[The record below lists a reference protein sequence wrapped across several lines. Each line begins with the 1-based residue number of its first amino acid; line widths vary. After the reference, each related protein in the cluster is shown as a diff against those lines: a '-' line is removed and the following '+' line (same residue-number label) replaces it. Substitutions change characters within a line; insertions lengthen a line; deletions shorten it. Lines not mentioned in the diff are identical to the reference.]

1 MQNSSHRILIV
12 AENTSAQMGGEAILP
27 LHYFTR
33 LRSLGLDVWLIT
45 HERVK
50 EELTAALGADIER
63 VQFIYDT
70 NFQKIVYRWGS
81 RLPKRVA
88 DVTTGFLVSAS
99 TGIRMRRLTRETV
112 REYGITVV
120 HQPSPVSPKFPSH
133 IYDVNAPT
141 VIGPMNGGMKF
152 PTAFRKTASFTER
165 LFVHLGRSLSG
176 LANLLVP
183 GKRRASLLLVANQ
196 RTWDALPPGAAPRVI
211 ELVENGVDH
220 ELWGHKGNVSD
231 EIPVDDGVPVFCFL
245 GFLKD
250 WKAVDIII
258 DAAAIVL
265 KTRRIRL
272 DIVGEGEE
280 RPRLEA
286 LTARLGVQD
295 SVRFRGFVP
304 QKQCP
309 DIIRRARALLLPSV
323 FECGGAV
330 VLEAMSLGV
339 PVVATR
345 WGGPADYLNDECG
358 VLIEPLSRDLLV
370 KGFVDAMTRLAD
382 DAQMARELGAAG
394 QRRVLELFTWRAKI
408 ERMLQLYDSVA
419 VHA

>member
-1 MQNSSHRILIV
+1 MQKSPHRILIV
-12 AENTSAQMGGEAILP
+12 AENTSARMGGEAILP

-33 LRSLGLDVWLIT
+33 LRSLGLEVWLIT

-50 EELTAALGADIER
+50 EELTDTLGADIDR
-63 VQFIYDT
+63 VQFIRDT
-70 NFQKIVYRWGS
+70 NFQKIVFRLGT

-88 DVTTGFLVSAS
+88 DVTTGFLIGAS
-99 TGIRMRRLTRETV
+99 TGIRMRRLARKTV
-112 REYGITVV
+112 REHRITVV
-120 HQPSPVSPKFPSH
+120 HQPSPVSPKLPSY
-133 IYDVNAPT
+133 IYDVGAPT
-141 VIGPMNGGMKF
+141 VIGPMNGGMTF
-152 PTAFRKTASFTER
+152 PTAFRRTASSSER
-165 LFVHLGRSLSG
+165 LFVKLGRSLSG

-196 RTWDALPPGAAPRVI
+196 RTWAALPSGAAPHVV

-220 ELWGHKGNVSD
+220 ELWVHKGNASAETPIHD
-231 EIPVDDGVPVFCFL
+231 NVPVFCFL

-272 DIVGEGEE
+272 DIVGDGEE
-280 RPRLEA
+280 RARLEA
-286 LTARLGVQD
+286 LAARLGVHD
-295 SVRFRGFVP
+295 SIRFLGFVP
-304 QKQCP
+304 QKRCP
-309 DIIRRARALLLPSV
+309 DIIRGARALLLPSV

-358 VLIEPLSRDLLV
+358 VLIEPLSRDVLV
-370 KGFVDAMTRLAD
+370 RGFVDAMTRLAD
-382 DAQMARELGAAG
+382 DAQAARELGAAG
-394 QRRVLELFTWRAKI
+394 QRRALELFTWRSKI

-419 VHA
+419 VRA